1 MISYRVLLC
10 VCSLPLTVAVF
21 VGPTDTSVQQG
32 GTATLG
38 CSNGDFVSGVRIWRE
53 GTTTFANQDG
63 IFTGDTFTKYQ
74 DFQINS
80 PTSTQL
86 DLIIPSAQV
95 AHEGTYTCELT
106 PGLGSAVFTVEIQ
119 GSTPIITVDGDSS
132 GNPII
137 LAEDVE
143 TTLRCTATGYRPA
156 VNLEWY
162 MNNEKITT
170 GVSED
175 SPISSGDT
183 FETSGTLT
191 MTPTKDD
198 NEASLECRTKGQQ
211 VVSEQIGS
219 LALNVQF
226 KPRVTVKYEF
236 STTTI
241 LCLADANPVT
251 NIQYVIFLNDTAQTP
266 GSSLP
271 FNNADYGCTRV
282 RCDVTN
288 IIGTGTGN
296 LPEDICP
303 DPVATT
309 PGVTTS
315 ITSRTTVPNT
325 CSCVCASTGVGAIIG
340 ALLGGIV
347 IGAVAVIV
355 IVVLMRR
362 HRDRSTQRPDKAII
376 DGDEGHYEM
385 STEPPR
391 NRQIPLAGSSV
402 NKTNQPDGP
411 MNKMTKPAVYESISE
426 NKMAVGSE
434 APKDATY
441 GNVGPEL
448 SFSRDLIVIENEIG
462 RGAFGR
468 VLLGTAQGIM
478 GDGNLTK
485 VAIKT
490 LKDGADGQAKTGLLQ
505 ELDLMKKVGSHPH
518 VVNLL
523 GYCVEKDP
531 IYVIVEYLSKGDL
544 KNVLIG
550 CRSEDTGT
558 GYFNIHGISKSLSKT
573 LIKFARDVASGM
585 AFLSSQK
592 CIHRDLAARNVLVSE
607 DMVCKVADFGLA
619 RDVMNVRIY
628 QRESEGVLPMRWMAL
643 ESLLDDVYTT
653 ESDVWSFGIL
663 LWEIVTLGARPYRLM
678 TAKTMV
684 AQLRE
689 GYRMPKPRHCREELY
704 SMMSSCWLQN
714 PNKRPTFRSLFK
726 QLEKS
731 LTNEADYIKLG
742 DLDENIYEVTK
753 IGDDNEKL

>member
-1 MISYRVLLC
+1 MCKFWLMYICMMWWPGDLV
-10 VCSLPLTVAVF
+10 
-21 VGPTDTSVQQG
+21 
-32 GTATLG
+32 
-38 CSNGDFVSGVRIWRE
+38 NGDFNGPVDTTVKETDDVLFTCGSQSGVPI
-53 GTTTFANQDG
+53 TFGAWSDEDG
-63 IFTGDTFTKYQ
+63 IFASGGTLLKTTGKYSTFELVANYANGQYDLRINNADYEDQGTYFCQLGADPTK
-74 DFQINS
+74 S
-80 PTSTQL
+80 AMLTVE
-86 DLIIPSAQV
+86 AQV
-95 AHEGTYTCELT
+95 TSVT
-106 PGLGSAVFTVEIQ
+106 
-119 GSTPIITVDGDSS
+119 ITVNGAS
-132 GNPII
+132 GSP
-137 LAEDVE
+137 VE
-143 TTLRCTATGYRPA
+143 VMTSEEQTLVCTAFGARPR
-156 VNLEWY
+156 VGIDWTNDGTS
-162 MNNEKITT
+162 I
-170 GVSED
+170 
-175 SPISSGDT
+175 SGDT
-183 FETSGTLT
+183 ETESVNGDTTDTISTLLY
-191 MTPTKDD
+191 TPTRND
-198 NEASLECRTKGQQ
+198 NGHQFRCVTTGQEAATPQSQSVT
-211 VVSEQIGS
+211 
-219 LALNVQF
+219 LNVQF
-226 KPRVTVKYEF
+226 APVGVMAVYCQGTITCS
-236 STTTI
+236 ST
-241 LCLADANPVT
+241 ANPTVA
-251 NIQYVIFLNDTAQTP
+251 NNQYVITLNDTETSTGKTLTYDP
-266 GSSLP
+266 EM
-271 FNNADYGCTRV
+271 NGCTSV
-282 RCDVTN
+282 KCTATN
-288 IIGTGTGN
+288 AIGTATGS
-296 LPEDICP
+296 LADDLCP
-303 DPVATT
+303 SPI
-309 PGVTTS
+309 P
-315 ITSRTTVPNT
+315 
-325 CSCVCASTGVGAIIG
+325 SCVCASTGVGAIIG
-340 ALLGGIV
+340 ALFGGIV
-347 IGAVAVIV
+347 IGAVTVIV

-376 DGDEGHYEM
+376 DGDDGHYEM
-385 STEPPR
+385 SIEPPR
-391 NRQIPLAGSSV
+391 NQQMSLAGPSV
-402 NKTNQPDGP
+402 YKDNQPDGP
-411 MNKMTKPAVYESISE
+411 MNEMTKPAVYESISE
-426 NKMAVGSE
+426 NKMAAGSKSR
-434 APKDATY
+434 KDKTY
-441 GNVGPEL
+441 SNVGPEL

-478 GDGNLTK
+478 GDGNPTK

-490 LKDGADGQAKTGLLQ
+490 LKDGADGQAKTSLLQ

-550 CRSEDTGT
+550 CRPEDTGT
-558 GYFNIHGISKSLSKT
+558 GYSNIRGIGKSLSKT

-628 QRESEGVLPMRWMAL
+628 ERESEGVLPMRWMAL

-684 AQLRE
+684 AQLKE

-753 IGDDNEKL
+753 IGDGNEKL

>member
-10 VCSLPLTVAVF
+10 VCSCIPCLV
-21 VGPTDTSVQQG
+21 
-32 GTATLG
+32 
-38 CSNGDFVSGVRIWRE
+38 NGDFNGPVDTTVKETDDVLLTCGSQSGVAITFGAWSDE
-53 GTTTFANQDG
+53 GG
-63 IFTGDTFTKYQ
+63 IFAAGETLLKTTGKYSNFELVADYETGQ
-74 DFQINS
+74 YDLRINNAEYE
-80 PTSTQL
+80 
-86 DLIIPSAQV
+86 D
-95 AHEGTYTCELT
+95 EGTYECQIGAD
-106 PGLGSAVFTVEIQ
+106 PAKSAILTVEAQ
-119 GSTPIITVDGDSS
+119 VTSVTITVNGASCSPVDV
-132 GNPII
+132 
-137 LAEDVE
+137 LAGEE
-143 TTLRCTATGYRPA
+143 QTLVCTAFGARPR
-156 VNLEWY
+156 VGIDWTNDGTSL
-162 MNNEKITT
+162 
-170 GVSED
+170 
-175 SPISSGDT
+175 SGDT
-183 FETSGTLT
+183 ETESVNGDKTNTISTLLY
-191 MTPTKDD
+191 TPTRND
-198 NEASLECRTKGQQ
+198 NGHQFRCVTTGQEAAIPQSQSVT
-211 VVSEQIGS
+211 
-219 LALNVQF
+219 LNVQF
-226 KPRVTVKYEF
+226 KPLVTI
-236 STTTI
+236 SMTNI
-241 LCLADANPVT
+241 LCSADANPVT
-251 NIQYVIFLNDTAQTP
+251 GIQYVIFLNDTAQTP
-266 GSSLP
+266 GQSLL

-288 IIGTGTGN
+288 SVGTGTGY
-296 LPEDICP
+296 LPYELCP
-303 DPVATT
+303 EPWATT
-309 PGVTTS
+309 YRPTTS
-315 ITSRTTVPNT
+315 RPTVPD
-325 CSCVCASTGVGAIIG
+325 CVCGSTGVGIIIG

-347 IGAVAVIV
+347 IGAVIV
-355 IVVLMRR
+355 SGTAVLMRR
-362 HRDRSTQRPDKAII
+362 HCDIPIQRPDKATI
-376 DGDEGHYEM
+376 DGDDGHYEM
-385 STEPPR
+385 STEPSR
-391 NRQIPLAGSSV
+391 NRQIPLAGPSV
-402 NKTNQPDGP
+402 YKINPPDGP
-411 MNKMTKPAVYESISE
+411 TNKMTKPAVYESISE
-426 NKMAVGSE
+426 NKMAAGSK
-434 APKDATY
+434 APKDDTY

-478 GDGNLTK
+478 GDGNRTK

-753 IGDDNEKL
+753 IGDGNEKL

>member
-1 MISYRVLLC
+1 MLSQQIAKKNISLLF
-10 VCSLPLTVAVF
+10 LYLGATTTEVAPSTTS
-21 VGPTDTSVQQG
+21 PTT
-32 GTATLG
+32 
-38 CSNGDFVSGVRIWRE
+38 VSG
-53 GTTTFANQDG
+53 
-63 IFTGDTFTKYQ
+63 
-74 DFQINS
+74 
-80 PTSTQL
+80 
-86 DLIIPSAQV
+86 
-95 AHEGTYTCELT
+95 
-106 PGLGSAVFTVEIQ
+106 
-119 GSTPIITVDGDSS
+119 
-132 GNPII
+132 
-137 LAEDVE
+137 
-143 TTLRCTATGYRPA
+143 
-156 VNLEWY
+156 
-162 MNNEKITT
+162 
-170 GVSED
+170 
-175 SPISSGDT
+175 
-183 FETSGTLT
+183 
-191 MTPTKDD
+191 
-198 NEASLECRTKGQQ
+198 
-211 VVSEQIGS
+211 
-219 LALNVQF
+219 
-226 KPRVTVKYEF
+226 
-236 STTTI
+236 
-241 LCLADANPVT
+241 
-251 NIQYVIFLNDTAQTP
+251 
-266 GSSLP
+266 
-271 FNNADYGCTRV
+271 
-282 RCDVTN
+282 
-288 IIGTGTGN
+288 
-296 LPEDICP
+296 
-303 DPVATT
+303 
-309 PGVTTS
+309 
-315 ITSRTTVPNT
+315 
-325 CSCVCASTGVGAIIG
+325 CVCASTGVGAIIG

-347 IGAVAVIV
+347 IGAVAVSV

-362 HRDRSTQRPDKAII
+362 HRDRSTQRPDMAII

-391 NRQIPLAGSSV
+391 NQQIPLAGPSV
-402 NKTNQPDGP
+402 NKINPPDGP
-411 MNKMTKPAVYESISE
+411 TNKMTKPAVYESISE
-426 NKMAVGSE
+426 NKMAAGSK

-462 RGAFGR
+462 PGAFGR

-505 ELDLMKKVGSHPH
+505 ELDLMKKVAPHPH

-531 IYVIVEYLSKGDL
+531 IYIIVEYLNKGDL

-558 GYFNIHGISKSLSKT
+558 GYINIHGITKSLSKT

-684 AQLRE
+684 AQLKE
-689 GYRMPKPRHCREELY
+689 GYRMPKPRHCKEELY
-704 SMMSSCWLQN
+704 SMMNSCWLQN

-731 LTNEADYIKLG
+731 LTIEADYIELD
-742 DLDENIYEVTK
+742 DLDENIYEDTK
-753 IGDDNEKL
+753 INDDNEKL